1 MCQVGPTADGRIAT
15 IFQERLLQMGA
26 WLRVNGDAI
35 YGSTMWREQ
44 NDTATHGV
52 GRGVYY
58 TRNGRDVFAHAMGW
72 PEGNELHLR
81 TPIASA
87 ATTVEMLGCSKP
99 MAWRPVATAL
109 GEGPGPARPIEPAWI
124 LYEYWPK
131 WARKEKHDLPGV
143 IFFSSGP
150 ICFNTYMKSI

>member
-1 MCQVGPTADGRIAT
+1 MCHQVGPTADGRIAT

-58 TRNGRDVFAHAMGW
+58 TRKGGDVFAHAMGW

-99 MAWRPVATAL
+99 MAWRPVAAAL
-109 GEGPGPARPIEPAWI
+109 GQGPGLVVTVPPLAPTELPTLEGPWVFR
-124 LYEYWPK
+124 LSHV
-131 WARKEKHDLPGV
+131 R
-143 IFFSSGP
+143 
-150 ICFNTYMKSI
+150 